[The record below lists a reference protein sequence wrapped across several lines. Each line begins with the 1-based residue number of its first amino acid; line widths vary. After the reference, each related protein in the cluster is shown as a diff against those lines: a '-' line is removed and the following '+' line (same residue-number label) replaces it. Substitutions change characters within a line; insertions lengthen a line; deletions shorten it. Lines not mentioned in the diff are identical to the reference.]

1 MKVYQEKLEI
11 ANTGIEIIYYEILQG
26 KAEDGLLKL
35 SMWLGFEVMRYV
47 EEDVTMYAGPKG
59 KHGTIGSVGYRH
71 GGGQTTVVMGG
82 KDIHVERPRARAANG
97 NGEFPLPSLGKFQ
110 SEDPINDAIMSVPG
124 SMPIQLK
131 GTPKMLFV
139 QAKARSA
146 AVLSRKWTR

>member
-1 MKVYQEKLEI
+1 
-11 ANTGIEIIYYEILQG
+11 
-26 KAEDGLLKL
+26 
-35 SMWLGFEVMRYV
+35 MRYV

-97 NGEFPLPSLGKFQ
+97 SGEFPLPSLGKFQ

-146 AVLSRKWTR
+146 PFYQGNGQDDGGVLYKGTLRRLPVIMMGVWNSVK

>member
-1 MKVYQEKLEI
+1 
-11 ANTGIEIIYYEILQG
+11 
-26 KAEDGLLKL
+26 
-35 SMWLGFEVMRYV
+35 MRYV

-97 NGEFPLPSLGKFQ
+97 IGEFPLPSLGKFQ

-139 QAKARSA
+139 QAKARQLPFYQGNGQDDGG
-146 AVLSRKWTR
+146 VLYKGTVRRLPCYYDGRSGTR